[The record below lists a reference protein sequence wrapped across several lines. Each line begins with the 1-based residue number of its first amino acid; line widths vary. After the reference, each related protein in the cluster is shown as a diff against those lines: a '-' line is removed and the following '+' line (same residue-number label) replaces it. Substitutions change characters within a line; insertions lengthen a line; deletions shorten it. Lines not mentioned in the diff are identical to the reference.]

1 MLTTVP
7 NKRLL
12 IMLPVEP
19 VDIVDTLDGQKPTAT
34 DI

>member
-12 IMLPVEP
+12 IMLEP
-19 VDIVDTLDGQKPTAT
+19 VDTLDGQKPTAI